1 MPALRIAILAYEGC
15 LASEL
20 FGFRDVLALADQ
32 FAVSRK
38 APRIETQVV
47 TIHGKI
53 IATSGGERFRGVSAE
68 MTRYD
73 MIVVPGFLFADP
85 QTIGTRMAMLKEEIA
100 ELRAVVKRKRRV
112 ASICVGAY
120 VLGAA
125 GLLDGRHVT
134 TAWLLADHL
143 GSLHPRA
150 KVEPQSLI
158 VEDGPIMTTGAFTA
172 AHDLALRLIETHQS
186 PKVARDTRAVAL
198 IDGARSGQAPF
209 IDRTLVP
216 RESGTFG
223 DRVAAWL
230 TKHMG
235 QPYSLEAVASAM
247 GTSQRTL
254 LRRFKLDCGE
264 TPLAFLQSVRIDRS
278 KAMLAQTELSIAE
291 IGARVGY
298 SDVGAFRALF
308 QRLIGMPPGAYRRRF
323 KVASRSPGGARQPR
337 PAA

>member
-1 MPALRIAILAYEGC
+1 MQALRIAILAYEGC

-32 FAVSRK
+32 FAVRRR

-47 TIHGKI
+47 TVNGKV
-53 IATSGGERFRGVSAE
+53 IATSGGERFRGVKAE
-68 MTRYD
+68 LAKYD
-73 MIVVPGFLFADP
+73 MIVVPGFLFSDP
-85 QTIGTRMAMLKEEIA
+85 LTIGSHMATLRGEML
-100 ELRAVVKRKRRV
+100 ELRAAVKRKRRV

-120 VLGAA
+120 VLGAS
-125 GLLDGRHVT
+125 GLLDGRNVT

-143 GSLHPRA
+143 ASLHPKA
-150 KVEPQSLI
+150 NVEPQSLI
-158 VEDGPIMTTGAFTA
+158 VEDGPITTTGAFTA

-186 PKVARDTRAVAL
+186 PKVAGDTRSIAL
-198 IDGARSGQAPF
+198 IDGARSRQAPF
-209 IDRTLVP
+209 IDRTLMP
-216 RESGTFG
+216 LRSETFSA
-223 DRVAAWL
+223 RVAAWL

-235 QPYSLEAVASAM
+235 QPYSLEAVAKAV

-254 LRRFKLDCGE
+254 LRRFKLDRGE

-298 SDVGAFRALF
+298 ADVGAFRVLF
-308 QRLIGMPPGAYRRRF
+308 HRLIGMPPGAYRRRF
-323 KVASRSPGGARQPR
+323 RTVLR
-337 PAA
+337 PAAGVRHPRSVA

>member
-1 MPALRIAILAYEGC
+1 MPGLRVAILAYEGC

-32 FAVSRK
+32 FAVLRK

-47 TIHGKI
+47 TINGKM
-53 IATSGGERFRGVSAE
+53 IATSGGERFRGVKAE
-68 MTRYD
+68 MARYD

-85 QTIGTRMAMLKEEIA
+85 LAIRMHMATLKDEMT
-100 ELRAVVKRKRRV
+100 ELRAAVKRKRRV

-125 GLLDGRHVT
+125 GLLDGRNVT

-143 GSLHPRA
+143 ASLHPKA
-150 KVEPQSLI
+150 HVELRSLI
-158 VEDGPIMTTGAFTA
+158 VEDGPITTTGAFTA
-172 AHDLALRLIETHQS
+172 GHDLALRLIETHQS
-186 PKVARDTRAVAL
+186 PKVARDTRSIAL
-198 IDGARSGQAPF
+198 IDGGRAGQAPF
-209 IDRTLVP
+209 IDRTLMPP
-216 RESGTFG
+216 RSETFG
-223 DRVAAWL
+223 DRVATWL

-235 QPYSLEAVASAM
+235 QPYSLAAVASAV

-254 LRRFKLDCGE
+254 LRRFKLDRGE

-298 SDVGAFRALF
+298 ADVGAFRALF

-323 KVASRSPGGARQPR
+323 KMASRPPAGARHPR
-337 PAA
+337 SSA